1 MHDDPNSILLNMHDD
16 PNSILLNMHV
26 SPMEEIKK
34 DTTNFQF

>member
-34 DTTNFQF
+34 DTTNIQF

>member
-1 MHDDPNSILLNMHDD
+1 MHDD

-34 DTTNFQF
+34 DTTNIQF